1 MYIMN
6 PKFKKPYR
14 RAGKRGAAKSKRNS
28 VKTIVKRML
37 NKNIET
43 KTVNVPDPATGTTNT
58 VNYQYVAGQGI
69 HFLGNDIFKLP
80 QGVDDSTLLVS
91 PNRLGDRVTG
101 VGFLMDYYFTL
112 NTGYSIGPAAYV
124 IPFVKLRITVWKQAF
139 GTPLLTSPLLY
150 DSNFLVANTST
161 LQPINW
167 DEGYVKDVLYDKTF
181 LIKQNFQSTAWN
193 GAGNILPIN
202 TCFHFKKYIP
212 YKALIKYADNNTLN
226 PNGTDKPIYITMAA
240 EMDDASGL
248 MPSGTR
254 LLTATGYTRGW
265 FKDA

>member
-1 MYIMN
+1 MS
-6 PKFKKPYR
+6 FGKKNKKRAR
-14 RAGKRGAAKSKRNS
+14 RSSKRQSKSS
-28 VKTIVKRML
+28 VKTIVRKMI

-43 KTVNVPDPATGTTNT
+43 KTINVPDPATGTTNT
-58 VNYQYVAGQGI
+58 VSYQYVSGQGL
-69 HFLGNDIFKLP
+69 HYLANDIFKLP

-91 PNRLGDRVTG
+91 PNRIGDKAHG

-112 NTGYSIGPAAYV
+112 NTGYSIGPASYV
-124 IPFVKLRITVWKQAF
+124 IPFVKLRVTVFSQPF
-139 GTPLLTSPLLY
+139 GTPALTGPLLY

-167 DEGYVKDVLYDKTF
+167 DEGYVKNVLYDKVF
-181 LIKQNFQSTAWN
+181 LVKQNFQSTAWN
-193 GAGNILPIN
+193 AAGNILPLN

-212 YKALIKYADNNTLN
+212 YKKIIKYCDNNTLN
-226 PNGTDKPIYITMAA
+226 PNGTDKPLMVTISA

-254 LLTATGYTRGW
+254 LLTATGYTRAW

>member
-1 MYIMN
+1 MN

-14 RAGKRGAAKSKRNS
+14 PRKRQAKSKRSN
-28 VKTIVKRML
+28 VKSIVKSMI

-43 KTVNVPDPATGTTNT
+43 KTINVPDPATGTTNT
-58 VNYQYVAGQGI
+58 INYQYVANQGI
-69 HFLGNDIFKLP
+69 HFLAQDVFKLP

-91 PNRLGDRVTG
+91 PNRIGDKTMG
-101 VGFLMDYYFTL
+101 VGFLMDYYFTS
-112 NTGYSIGPAAYV
+112 NTGYSIGAASYV
-124 IPFVKLRITVWKQAF
+124 IPFVKLRITCWQQAF

-150 DSNFLVANTST
+150 DSNFLVTNTST

-167 DEGYVKDVLYDKTF
+167 DEGYVKSVLYDKTF
-181 LIKQNFQSTAWN
+181 LVKQNFQSTAWN
-193 GAGNILPIN
+193 AAGNILPIN

-212 YKALIKYADNNTLN
+212 FKKIIKYCDNNTLN
-226 PNGTDKPIYITMAA
+226 PNGTDKPIYISMTA

-254 LLTATGYTRGW
+254 LLTATGYTRAW

>member
-1 MYIMN
+1 MP
-6 PKFKKPYR
+6 PKRQARK
-14 RAGKRGAAKSKRNS
+14 RASASKRPSKTS
-28 VKTIVKRML
+28 VKQIVKKMI

-58 VNYQYVAGQGI
+58 INFQYTAG
-69 HFLGNDIFKLP
+69 LGLKYLANDVFKLP

-101 VGFLMDYYFTL
+101 IGFLMDYYFTL
-112 NTGYSIGPAAYV
+112 NSAYTVGPAV
-124 IPFVKLRITVWKQAF
+124 FPIPFIKLRITAWKQAF

-150 DSNFLVANTST
+150 DSNFLNVNTST

-167 DEGYVKDVLYDKTF
+167 DEGYVKDVLYDKVF
-181 LIKQNFQSTAWN
+181 LIKQNHQSTPYTLT
-193 GAGNILPIN
+193 GNINPIG

-212 YKALIKYADNNTLN
+212 YKHLIKYSDNNTLN
-226 PNGTDKPIYITMAA
+226 PTGTDKPIFITMAA
-240 EMDDASGL
+240 EIDDAFTGL
-248 MPSGTR
+248 VPTGTR
-254 LLTATGYTRGW
+254 LLLATGYTRGW

>member
-1 MYIMN
+1 MI
-6 PKFKKPYR
+6 
-14 RAGKRGAAKSKRNS
+14 
-28 VKTIVKRML
+28 

-43 KTVNVPDPATGTTNT
+43 KTINVPDPATGTTNT
-58 VNYQYVAGQGI
+58 INYQYVAGQGI
-69 HFLGNDIFKLP
+69 HFLANDVFKLP

-91 PNRLGDRVTG
+91 PNRVGDKTMG

-112 NTGYSIGPAAYV
+112 NTGYSIGPASYV
-124 IPFVKLRITVWKQAF
+124 IPFVKLRITCWQQAF

-150 DSNFLVANTST
+150 DSNFLVTNTST
-161 LQPINW
+161 LQPVNW
-167 DEGYVKDVLYDKTF
+167 DEGYVKSILYDKTF
-181 LIKQNFQSTAWN
+181 VVKQNHQSTAWN
-193 GAGNILPIN
+193 SAGNILPIS

-212 YKALIKYADNNTLN
+212 FKKVIKYCDNNTLN
-226 PNGTDKPIYITMAA
+226 PNGTDKPIFITMTA

-254 LLTATGYTRGW
+254 LLTATGYSRAW

>member
-1 MYIMN
+1 MI
-6 PKFKKPYR
+6 
-14 RAGKRGAAKSKRNS
+14 
-28 VKTIVKRML
+28 

-43 KTVNVPDPATGTTNT
+43 KTINVPDPTTGTTNT
-58 VNYQYVAGQGI
+58 VNYQYASGSGL
-69 HFLGNDIFKLP
+69 HYLANDIFKLP

-91 PNRLGDRVTG
+91 PNRIGDKAHG

-112 NTGYSIGPAAYV
+112 NSGYTLGPATFT
-124 IPFVKLRITVWKQAF
+124 IPFVKLRITVFSQPF
-139 GTPLLTSPLLY
+139 GTPALTSPLLY

-167 DEGYVKDVLYDKTF
+167 DEGYVKNILYDKVF
-181 LIKQNFQSTAWN
+181 LIKQNHQSTPFTLS
-193 GAGNILPIN
+193 GNILPIG

-212 YKALIKYADNNTLN
+212 YKKIIKYCDNNTLN
-226 PNGTDKPIYITMAA
+226 PNGTDKPLMITMSA
-240 EMDDASGL
+240 EMDDAGGL

-254 LLTATGYTRGW
+254 LLLATGYTRAW

>member
-1 MYIMN
+1 MN

-14 RAGKRGAAKSKRNS
+14 PRKRQAKSKRSN
-28 VKTIVKRML
+28 VKSIVKSMI

-43 KTVNVPDPATGTTNT
+43 KTINVPDPATGTTNT
-58 VNYQYVAGQGI
+58 INYQYVANQGL
-69 HFLGNDIFKLP
+69 HLLAADVFKLP

-91 PNRLGDRVTG
+91 PNRIGDKTMG

-112 NTGYSIGPAAYV
+112 NTGYSIASATYV
-124 IPFVKLRITVWKQAF
+124 IPFVKLRITCWQQAF
-139 GTPLLTSPLLY
+139 GTPVLTSPLLY

-167 DEGYVKDVLYDKTF
+167 DEGYVKSVLYDKTF
-181 LIKQNFQSTAWN
+181 LVKQNFQSTAWN
-193 GAGNILPIN
+193 TAGNLLPIN

-212 YKALIKYADNNTLN
+212 FKKIIKYCDNNTLN
-226 PNGTDKPIYITMAA
+226 PNGTDKPIFISMTA

-254 LLTATGYTRGW
+254 LLLATGYTRAW

>member
-1 MYIMN
+1 MQIK
-6 PKFKKPYR
+6 PK
-14 RAGKRGAAKSKRNS
+14 RAGRRKGRKATTGKAS
-28 VKTIVKRML
+28 VKKIVKQMI

-58 VNYQYVAGQGI
+58 VSYQYTSGQGI
-69 HFLGNDIFKLP
+69 HYLAQDVFKLP

-101 VGFLMDYYFTL
+101 IGFLMDYYFTL
-112 NTGYSIGPAAYV
+112 NTGYSIGAANFV
-124 IPFVKLRITVWKQAF
+124 IPFVKLRVTCWKQAF

-150 DSNFLVANTST
+150 DSNFLVVNTST
-161 LQPINW
+161 QQPINW
-167 DEGYVKDVLYDKTF
+167 DEGYVKDVLYDKVF

-193 GAGNILPIN
+193 SAGNILPLN

-212 YKALIKYADNNTLN
+212 YKKLIKYSDNNSLN
-226 PNGTDKPIYITMAA
+226 PNGTDKPIFITMSA

-248 MPSGTR
+248 MPTGTR

>member
-1 MYIMN
+1 MN

-112 NTGYSIGPAAYV
+112 NTGYSIGAANFV

-150 DSNFLVANTST
+150 DSNFLVTNTST

-167 DEGYVKDVLYDKTF
+167 DEGYVKDVLYDKVF
-181 LIKQNFQSTAWN
+181 LIKQNHQSTAWSN
-193 GAGNILPIN
+193 TGNILPLS

-212 YKALIKYADNNTLN
+212 YKALIKFADNNTLN